1 MQKLQVLFPAPT
13 LARLRAFAEQEDR
26 PVSELIRRA
35 VDRLL
40 ETKSPPPRRAPA
52 LPTFAGGKVL
62 VGSADLKKAI
72 YADDEL

>member
-1 MQKLQVLFPAPT
+1 MQKIQVLFPAPT
-13 LARLRAFAEQEDR
+13 LARLREFAAQEDR

-35 VDRLL
+35 VDKLL
-40 ETKSPPPRRAPA
+40 ESKSPPPHRPPS

-62 VGSADLKKAI
+62 LGPEVMKQAI